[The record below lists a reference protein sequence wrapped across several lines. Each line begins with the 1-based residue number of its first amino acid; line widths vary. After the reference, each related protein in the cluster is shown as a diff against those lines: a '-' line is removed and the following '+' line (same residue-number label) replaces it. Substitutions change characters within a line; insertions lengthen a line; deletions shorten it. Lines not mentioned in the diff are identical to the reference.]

1 MDQDLI
7 NQFSTNK
14 TLKPLLSTNF
24 SSTDF
29 IKQTLQTNSV
39 FSTLNELSKGKEIVE
54 ECLEQVISKEYI
66 DLFKRLLSIQNLEN
80 TNSEVQKG
88 VNLLSQGMSDISN
101 LLNTEHLEL
110 TNSIEKS
117 KRLIMVIEILE
128 ILQNFVEQ
136 IRKLSKQMGKGT
148 RELVLV
154 SITLKEIER
163 SFFPKKQ
170 KEEKEKTEKTE
181 IDLNSVQ
188 YYEQSV
194 LPDLSSLNIMKN
206 GKQWIRKLR
215 LNILKQADIFV
226 RESLEEN
233 EESKLETAF
242 TIYNNLGVFQE
253 RVKKQIAAR
262 SVYSS
267 EKIETALNMSNV
279 NQIINT
285 QGERELTKFLWG
297 RIVLLMEI
305 IYSQF
310 SQIWLINHILSTTH
324 ETNGNQRSLLEIYL
338 SNNSSYSSFSNQN
351 NTEKNV
357 NQILYVFWKSLVN
370 KVKDRL
376 TRASNQAPQLQL
388 VIIQN
393 YPKLITL
400 VHDTLEKI
408 NALAE
413 IQGSSLKKKK
423 EPLVDSKLLLLCFSS
438 FENLYLSQ
446 QN

>member
-14 TLKPLLSTNF
+14 TLKPLLSTNY

-39 FSTLNELSKGKEIVE
+39 FPTLGELSKGKEIVE

-88 VNLLSQGMSDISN
+88 VNLLNQGMTDISK
-101 LLNTEHLEL
+101 LLNTEHSEL

-148 RELVLV
+148 RELVLA
-154 SITLKEIER
+154 SITLKQIER

-170 KEEKEKTEKTE
+170 KEEKEKAE

-194 LPDLSSLNIMKN
+194 LPDLSSLSIMKN
-206 GKQWIRKLR
+206 GKQWITKLR
-215 LNILKQADIFV
+215 LNILKQADILV

-242 TIYNNLGVFQE
+242 TIYNNLGVLQE

-267 EKIETALNMSNV
+267 EKIETTLNMSNV
-279 NQIINT
+279 SQIINT

-305 IYSQF
+305 IYAQF

-351 NTEKNV
+351 NTDKNV
-357 NQILYVFWKSLVN
+357 NQILHVFWKSLVN

-408 NALAE
+408 NGLAE
-413 IQGSSLKKKK
+413 IQGSSSKEKK